1 MTVAVAH
8 GSRAQR
14 TEWDRPV
21 NEERHSLMSGP
32 QQEELRRG
40 LQQQDAIWP
49 RSRQLPEINA
59 IPSVPLS
66 LFNNNNSLSS
76 SLLDNSR
83 LPSYFCTLLPALLSL
98 SSHQLGSVSNVPP
111 SINFSFF
118 SICLLLFLIFL
129 CLAVSIF
136 PLPPVLLSLSPV
148 TAQPVSECTKHSLR
162 LV

>member
-1 MTVAVAH
+1 MYYPCCILITAPAYMTVAVAH

-111 SINFSFF
+111 PVLISPSSLSVCFSF
-118 SICLLLFLIFL
+118 
-129 CLAVSIF
+129 
-136 PLPPVLLSLSPV
+136 
-148 TAQPVSECTKHSLR
+148 
-162 LV
+162 